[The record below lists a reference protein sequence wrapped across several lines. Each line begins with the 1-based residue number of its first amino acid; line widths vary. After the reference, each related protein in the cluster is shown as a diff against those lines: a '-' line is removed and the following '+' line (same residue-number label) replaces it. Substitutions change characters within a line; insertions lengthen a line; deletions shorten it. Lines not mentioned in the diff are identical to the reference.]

1 MTMTMMLWCHLNDL
15 ISQNDNDGDN
25 DNDDD
30 NDDVITSMILSTMMM
45 TMTMVWCH
53 LNDPVSLFDPGRICG
68 RLGVNVS
75 NQLTL
80 LEIIVS
86 HLFHDVVV
94 VMAMSIGMLTTTLN

>member
-1 MTMTMMLWCHLNDL
+1 
-15 ISQNDNDGDN
+15 
-25 DNDDD
+25 
-30 NDDVITSMILSTMMM
+30 MILSTMMM

-94 VMAMSIGMLTTTLN
+94 VMAMSIWNVDNDSQLTIPRFYSCGD

>member
-1 MTMTMMLWCHLNDL
+1 
-15 ISQNDNDGDN
+15 
-25 DNDDD
+25 
-30 NDDVITSMILSTMMM
+30 
-45 TMTMVWCH
+45 MVWCH

-94 VMAMSIGMLTTTLN
+94 VMTMSIGM